1 MQGQPIMNPIGRYYL
16 SRSHPMPANVEAW
29 IERLPFAL
37 KLSLATALMNQCDR
51 VYGQCP
57 TLSVVR
63 PTLEG
68 DNAS

>member
-1 MQGQPIMNPIGRYYL
+1 MKGQAIMNPIGQYFS

-29 IERLPFAL
+29 IERLPFAQ

-51 VYGQCP
+51 VYAQCP

-63 PTLEG
+63 PMLEG
-68 DNAS
+68 DDAS